1 MKQNKKLHKDEEGTD
16 RGKRSKTL
24 SEVKSVKNLS
34 KNSYSF
40 LEIRLMQKE
49 LLLWHKLQDLASE

>member
-1 MKQNKKLHKDEEGTD
+1 MKQNKKLHKDEEGID